1 LLVIDLAP
9 VDNNGEY
16 SEAVQKELE
25 KLIQEN
31 MPIKIKIVEYE
42 EEGNYKIELPDVRAT
57 LIKRGLVQ
65 SS

>member
-9 VDNNGEY
+9 VDSNGEY

-25 KLIQEN
+25 KLIQEY
-31 MPIKIKIVEYE
+31 MYIKIKIVEFE
-42 EEGNYKIELPDVRAT
+42 GEGNYKIELPDVRAT